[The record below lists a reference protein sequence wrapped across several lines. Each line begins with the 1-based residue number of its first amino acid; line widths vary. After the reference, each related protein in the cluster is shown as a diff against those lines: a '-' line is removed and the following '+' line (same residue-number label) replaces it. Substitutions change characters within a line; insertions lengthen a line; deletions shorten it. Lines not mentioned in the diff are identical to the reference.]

1 MAAKKNDAPSGPVG
15 GKYDPD
21 ARYKVRLRRPHRRG
35 SRTLSPLYD
44 HVMTGRLLAEIPEEI
59 IANVEPV

>member
-1 MAAKKNDAPSGPVG
+1 MATKKNDAPSTPAG

-21 ARYKVRLRRPHRRG
+21 ARYKVRLRKPHRRG
-35 SRTLSPLYD
+35 PRVLSPLYD
-44 HVMTGRLLAEIPEEI
+44 HVMTGRLLEEIPPEV